1 MASYEITIKDQ
12 TGSGGGASSSANPVA
27 NNEED
32 SAVTTT
38 AARALRLTDDPSKKA
53 AYAALE
59 HIAMNRVIATT
70 KKWINHEL
78 SMVSVA
84 TGRVELQ
91 QRAQV
96 VTDAV
101 SGIASLATDIAVG
114 AKVGGGWGAAIGF
127 ILNIAGSAVDIY
139 QKADR
144 INTERSLEN
153 TSIGLKNVRSGGSLA
168 TYSQSRS

>member
-27 NNEED
+27 NNEDD
-32 SAVTTT
+32 SVVSMT
-38 AARALRLTDDPSKKA
+38 AERALRLTDDPGKKA

-59 HIAMNRVIATT
+59 HIAMNKVIATT
-70 KKWINHEL
+70 KSWINHEL
-78 SMVSVA
+78 NMVSVA

-91 QRAQV
+91 QRMQV
-96 VTDAV
+96 VTEAG

-114 AKVGGGWGAAIGF
+114 AKVAGGWGAAVGA
-127 ILNIAGSAVDIY
+127 ILNVAGTAVNIY
-139 QKADR
+139 QKVDT

>member
-1 MASYEITIKDQ
+1 MASYEIIIKDQ

-32 SAVTTT
+32 SAVTMT
-38 AARALRLTDDPSKKA
+38 AERALRLTDDPKKKA
-53 AYAALE
+53 EYAALE
-59 HIAMNRVIATT
+59 HIAMNRVLATT

-84 TGRVELQ
+84 PGRVELQ
-91 QRAQV
+91 QRMQV
-96 VTDAV
+96 VSDAT

-114 AKVGGGWGAAIGF
+114 YKVAGGWGAAVGA
-127 ILNIAGSAVDIY
+127 ILNVAETAVNIY
-139 QKADR
+139 QKADT
-144 INTERSLEN
+144 INTERNLEN
-153 TSIGLKNVRSGGSLA
+153 VSIGLMNVRAGGSLA